1 MSDSMFRIKK
11 GRDAKYET
19 LGGTLDSVHQT
30 VISSLRDS
38 QANQE
43 SLADQIM
50 KLEIEIGELESGKNQ
65 QEIFKLAQKHDKL
78 RTLQTELK
86 DRNQL
91 DAYFLKNADLMLQ
104 YYGQSESSSVVTSKH
119 VDNNTFMKYLAPTVP
134 VETGPSRKQ
143 MFDEYVSRMKLGT
156 GTESNDVNTDTCTY
170 VDTVQ
175 FTGDTLQERC
185 RVRDELI
192 AKGLIKNK
200 GNGWLG
206 EISDYENNDGAFY
219 HIKPNAGTLKMPY
232 LPAIEYKYMFGYLNG
247 IMGITILSLIIC
259 IIIYFAT
266 SGKTKENTLIAL
278 IISAVITVI
287 TISIKWYYSNKERKL
302 YEKYEPKP
310 RIVQEFTDSMKRYL
324 DKKIP

>member
-1 MSDSMFRIKK
+1 M
-11 GRDAKYET
+11 G
-19 LGGTLDSVHQT
+19 
-30 VISSLRDS
+30 
-38 QANQE
+38 
-43 SLADQIM
+43 
-50 KLEIEIGELESGKNQ
+50 
-65 QEIFKLAQKHDKL
+65 
-78 RTLQTELK
+78 
-86 DRNQL
+86 
-91 DAYFLKNADLMLQ
+91 
-104 YYGQSESSSVVTSKH
+104 
-119 VDNNTFMKYLAPTVP
+119 
-134 VETGPSRKQ
+134 SRQVKP
-143 MFDEYVSRMKLGT
+143 D
-156 GTESNDVNTDTCTY
+156 DVNTDTCTY

-324 DKKIP
+324 DKKIPKEKQAQFKKDYSFDHADAYIEAYEQNNYDYDKAEQVAATKIDELSNNKNK